1 MAVAREVKEESGID
15 VDPQTICYEASQPW
29 PFPQSLMIGFQ
40 AQAAHSR
47 DTAKRE
53 AELRQLKVGSLTLHA
68 SSGQRVWTRCHPL
81 VCACPCKISPA
92 PKGYSHLAVRSP
104 ILALFSMAQELL
116 SGQNGAALPP
126 DCSSLPISCC

>member
-40 AQAAHSR
+40 AQAAHSQ

-53 AELRQLKVGSLTLHA
+53 AELRQLKVGLLTLHT
-68 SSGQRVWTRCHPL
+68 SSVDMMLSAHMRMPL
-81 VCACPCKISPA
+81 QVTPCT
-92 PKGYSHLAVRSP
+92 
-104 ILALFSMAQELL
+104 
-116 SGQNGAALPP
+116 
-126 DCSSLPISCC
+126 